1 MMIQKNDNRWFCV
14 RALLVLFTL
23 NFCVIL
29 TSAQQKFSPEKYQ
42 ADLEQFITK
51 EASLTSKEAAAFF
64 PLLREMQEKQRTIY
78 KQMRAEGMAKPAD
91 EKACKKAIQK
101 RDQMELELKNI
112 QQTYHNKFLG
122 VLPASKVFDVIIA
135 EERFN
140 RRMFRNWGM
149 GRPQGPRPHKSNQ
162 VKK

>member
-1 MMIQKNDNRWFCV
+1 MVQKMISRWLRMRV
-14 RALLVLFTL
+14 LLVLFAL
-23 NFCVIL
+23 NCFVFNV
-29 TSAQQKFSPEKYQ
+29 SAQQKFSPEKYQ

-51 EASLTSKEAAAFF
+51 EAGLTSKEAEAFF

-78 KQMRAEGMAKPAD
+78 KQMKAEGKVKPSD

-101 RDQMELELKNI
+101 RDRMELELKNI
-112 QQTYHNKFLG
+112 QQTYHNKFLA

-140 RRMFRNWGM
+140 RRMFRNWGT
-149 GRPQGPRPHKSNQ
+149 GRHQGPPPQKGTS